1 MSPANFLN
9 KNPKN
14 QRRENLADRI
24 YGQIKEMIFNFQL
37 LPGDYFS
44 EAEIAERFEASRTPV
59 REALYRL
66 RREHYV
72 EVHFRSGWQIK
83 PFDFKVFEELYDVRI
98 LLETAAIERLCNMTE
113 TPPLLQELRDFWL
126 VPDNQ
131 RIEDIT
137 LSEQD
142 REFHSCIVEAAGNRE
157 MARIHRDISERI
169 HIIRRLDF
177 TKGYRIAATY
187 EEHGAI
193 LEAIEHRRID
203 HAQRLMTAHIAVSR
217 DEVRKIT
224 IHMLQEARARHQ
236 EASDS
241 ESPEPLKN
249 S

>member
-1 MSPANFLN
+1 MSPSNFLN
-9 KNPKN
+9 KHPKH

-24 YGQIKEMIFNFQL
+24 YDQIKDMIFDFQL

-44 EAEIAERFEASRTPV
+44 EAEIAERFAASRTPV

-83 PFDFKVFEELYDVRI
+83 PFDFKVFEELYDFRI
-98 LLETAAIERLCNMTE
+98 LLECAAIDRLCALTE
-113 TPPLLQELRDFWL
+113 APEALQALRDFWL
-126 VPDNQ
+126 APESEWVT
-131 RIEDIT
+131 DIS
-137 LSEQD
+137 LCDQD
-142 REFHSCIVEAAGNRE
+142 REFHSTLVAAAGNRE
-157 MARIHRDISERI
+157 MHRVHRELSERI

-187 EEHGAI
+187 QEHAAI
-193 LEAIEHRRID
+193 LEAIGHRRAD
-203 HAQRLMTAHIAVSR
+203 HAKRLMTAHIAVSR

-224 IHMLQEARARHQ
+224 IHMLQEARARHRD
-236 EASDS
+236 ASDDV
-241 ESPEPLKN
+241 ESPQLNN